1 MALESSQKIADEEHV
16 YGQHTLR
23 DNGGKASGPAT
34 LIHEIESPIV
44 VNDLDE
50 TTNQDSPLKL
60 YNSAF

>member
-34 LIHEIESPIV
+34 LIHEMSHLSLLTILMKRQIKIHP
-44 VNDLDE
+44 
-50 TTNQDSPLKL
+50 
-60 YNSAF
+60 